1 MPQQLCHTHRVLPPA
16 PSAHSGFSERVGG
29 RQGACGNFPSRRQ
42 RKGDML
48 MATQAHLG
56 EPERHPI
63 SLCTPASQ
71 ICCGSE
77 DTLRSWAHVFRLC
90 LTGYSTKAASGISR
104 PISAPG
110 RIQRLALL
118 VWKKETVPAWK
129 ACEERRDQRWLRG
142 ISLSVQ
148 CLRLCAFNA
157 GGMGLIPD
165 RGIKIPHA
173 GQYGQRNKAQNNS
186 NNKKEGLEPNQKSR
200 WKTKATQHSQAKKRF
215 CHGSHLWVQR
225 VFPTF

>member
-1 MPQQLCHTHRVLPPA
+1 MKGTQFH
-16 PSAHSGFSERVGG
+16 SAHMPPRYAAV
-29 RQGACGNFPSRRQ
+29 Q
-42 RKGDML
+42 R
-48 MATQAHLG
+48 
-56 EPERHPI
+56 
-63 SLCTPASQ
+63 TP
-71 ICCGSE
+71 
-77 DTLRSWAHVFRLC
+77 LRSWAHVFGLC

-104 PISAPG
+104 PISTPG

-118 VWKKETVPAWK
+118 VWKRETVPAWK

-148 CLRLCAFNA
+148 WLRLCAFNA

-186 NNKKEGLEPNQKSR
+186 SNTKEGLEPNQKSR
-200 WKTKATQHSQAKKRF
+200 WRTKATQHSQARKRF
-215 CHGSHLWVQR
+215 CHGRHHWVQS
-225 VFPTF
+225 VPNFLTGQGDTSEKQTACLPALFLLP